1 MPAKIQTKTLSLNCN
16 THRSVHFRNISVSD
30 EAMVDFLEVSD
41 GIPLTSI
48 SFHDVTL
55 TGEGR

>member
-1 MPAKIQTKTLSLNCN
+1 MP
-16 THRSVHFRNISVSD
+16 HRSVHFRNISVSD